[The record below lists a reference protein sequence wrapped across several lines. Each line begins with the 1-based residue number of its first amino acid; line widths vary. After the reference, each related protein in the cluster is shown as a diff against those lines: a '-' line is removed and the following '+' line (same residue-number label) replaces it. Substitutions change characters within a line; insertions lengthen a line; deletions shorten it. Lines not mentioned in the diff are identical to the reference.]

1 MKSRVL
7 LLFLMFTLTV
17 AKAQTIEVEGG
28 QSGVWDADTVKVMG
42 DVKVVGSLEVLPG
55 TTVLFD
61 RFYGITVAD
70 GAEFLAL
77 GSADD
82 SIVFTVADTLG
93 FHDEYAFRGGWN
105 GFKVVNGRVRLDYCV
120 LEYGKAVAHSDA
132 EGGAMN
138 VNGGDI
144 TINHSVLRHNT
155 SCNRGG
161 AIHAVNADVK
171 MSSCCVNYN
180 AVDTKE
186 PVFAMYGGG
195 LSFLKCHVDLYDMEF
210 RGNYGPSCIGGALSL
225 DSCMV
230 SLRNAVFAD
239 NVGINGGGMYMM
251 RNNGMVNTLYNL
263 AFYNNFS
270 GHFAGG
276 MALANSSP
284 YVYNLLVVNNV
295 SAGVNC
301 GGMFIYEHS
310 SPKFYN
316 CIFHGNAPVQ
326 DSMLADSV
334 QMWLWVYDDFGP
346 EFHNCLI
353 QGGRRL
359 ITSDEN
365 IKVFDEI
372 IDADPMFVDVANED
386 FRLQEGSPCRD
397 AGFEFVPYDLAGGN
411 DLGGLRRVSNGRIDI
426 GPYEYSAA
434 GVSQYGDGAAF
445 AHLTGNPLR
454 SESCLMA
461 DLSRPQQVTVRVCSA
476 TGHTVVETAF
486 DGQAGLQRWRLGD
499 AVAKLAPGLYVI
511 EVITDEGVC
520 AIKTVK

>member
-1 MKSRVL
+1 MKRRILFL
-7 LLFLMFTLTV
+7 LLMFTTVV
-17 AKAQTIEVEGG
+17 AKTQTIEVGG
-28 QSGVWDADTVKVMG
+28 NQSGVWDADTVLVVG

-61 RFYGITVAD
+61 RFYSITVID

-77 GSADD
+77 GNVDD

-93 FHDEYAFRGGWN
+93 FHDEYTFNGGWN
-105 GFKVVNGRVRLDYCV
+105 GFQVVNGRVRLDYCV
-120 LEYGKAVAHSDA
+120 LEYGKAVPHFDI

-144 TINHSVLRHNT
+144 TINHSVLRHNI

-171 MSSCCVNYN
+171 MSSCSVNN
-180 AVDTKE
+180 NIVDSKD
-186 PVFAMYGGG
+186 PAFAMYGGG

-230 SLRNAVFAD
+230 NLRNAVFAD
-239 NVGINGGGMYMM
+239 NIGINGGGMYMM
-251 RNNGMVNTLYNL
+251 RNNGMVNILYNL

-270 GHFAGG
+270 GHFGGG

-284 YVYNLLVVNNV
+284 FVYNLLIVNNL
-295 SAGVNC
+295 SEGVNC

-316 CIFHGNAPVQ
+316 CIIHGNAPTYNA
-326 DSMLADSV
+326 MELDSV

-359 ITSDEN
+359 ITSAEN

-372 IDADPMFVDVANED
+372 IDADPLFMDVANED
-386 FRLQEGSPCRD
+386 FRLQEDSPCRD
-397 AGFEFVPYDLAGGN
+397 AGYEFAPHDLAGGN
-411 DLGGLRRVSNGRIDI
+411 DLAGLRRVSNGRIDI

-434 GVSQYGDGAAF
+434 GNDEYDEDAAF
-445 AHLTGNPLR
+445 AHLVGNPLCA
-454 SESCLMA
+454 ESSLLV
-461 DLSRPQQVTVRVCSA
+461 DLTWPQQVTVRVYSV
-476 TGHTVVETAF
+476 TGHRVVETAF
-486 DGQAGLQRWRLGD
+486 DGQAGIQRCQLGD

-520 AIKTVK
+520 AIKTVR